1 MAIEVGNVFEGR
13 VTGVKPFGAFVAL
26 PEGRVGM
33 VHISEVSNE
42 FVQDINTVLHD
53 GDAVKVQ
60 VINIAPDGKIA
71 LSIKRLLPP
80 APRQPREGRG
90 PAGPRPGGFRGGQE
104 GGRSGGGRGAGRAP
118 REGGRGPAREAAPRV
133 WQPKA
138 PARSDNLSFEDMMS
152 RFKSQSEEKMADLDH
167 ETNNR
172 RGGGY
177 APRSRRGRCAIG
189 SAGITRTTGRPV
201 PGRTGLFFRYR
212 TERNYHARK
221 I

>member
-42 FVQDINTVLHD
+42 YVQDINTVLHD
-53 GDAVKVQ
+53 GDTVKVQ
-60 VINIAPDGKIA
+60 VIQVAPDGKIA
-71 LSIKRLLPP
+71 LSIKRLLPRP
-80 APRQPREGRG
+80 ARTDR
-90 PAGPRPGGFRGGQE
+90 GPRPGGPRSGAPRE
-104 GGRSGGGRGAGRAP
+104 GGHFGGSRGGGRPPREGGHFGGSRGGGRPP

-177 APRSRRGRCAIG
+177 APRSRRGR
-189 SAGITRTTGRPV
+189 
-201 PGRTGLFFRYR
+201 
-212 TERNYHARK
+212 
-221 I
+221 

>member
-1 MAIEVGNVFEGR
+1 M
-13 VTGVKPFGAFVAL
+13 AL

-42 FVQDINTVLHD
+42 FVQDIAAVLHD
-53 GDAVKVQ
+53 GDTVKVQ
-60 VINIAPDGKIA
+60 VINVAPDGKIA

-80 APRQPREGRG
+80 PPRQPREGRG
-90 PAGPRPGGFRGGQE
+90 PRPGAPRD
-104 GGRSGGGRGAGRAP
+104 GGRSGAPRGAGRPP
-118 REGGRGPAREAAPRV
+118 RQPRDAAPRV

-177 APRSRRGRCAIG
+177 APRSRRGR
-189 SAGITRTTGRPV
+189 
-201 PGRTGLFFRYR
+201 
-212 TERNYHARK
+212 
-221 I
+221 

>member
-53 GDAVKVQ
+53 GDEVKVQ
-60 VINIAPDGKIA
+60 VINIAPDGKVA
-71 LSIKRLLPP
+71 LSIKRLLPRP
-80 APRQPREGRG
+80 DRREGG
-90 PAGPRPGGFRGGQE
+90 HFGGNVGRGG
-104 GGRSGGGRGAGRAP
+104 RPP
-118 REGGRGPAREAAPRV
+118 REGGRAAARDAAPRV

-138 PARSDNLSFEDMMS
+138 PARTDNMSFEDMMS

-177 APRSRRGRCAIG
+177 APRGRRGG
-189 SAGITRTTGRPV
+189 GR
-201 PGRTGLFFRYR
+201 
-212 TERNYHARK
+212 
-221 I
+221 

>member
-1 MAIEVGNVFEGR
+1 MAIEVGNIFEGR

-42 FVQDINTVLHD
+42 YVQDIAAVLHD
-53 GDAVKVQ
+53 GDTVKVQ
-60 VINIAPDGKIA
+60 VINVAPDGKIA

-80 APRQPREGRG
+80 APRAPHE
-90 PAGPRPGGFRGGQE
+90 GGQ
-104 GGRSGGGRGAGRAP
+104 GGRP
-118 REGGRGPAREAAPRV
+118 QGGRGPARDAAPRV

-138 PARSDNLSFEDMMS
+138 PAKSDNLSFEDMMS

-177 APRSRRGRCAIG
+177 APRGRRGSR
-189 SAGITRTTGRPV
+189 
-201 PGRTGLFFRYR
+201 
-212 TERNYHARK
+212 
-221 I
+221 

>member
-1 MAIEVGNVFEGR
+1 MAIEVGNVLEGR

-26 PEGRVGM
+26 PEGKSGM

-42 FVQDINTVLHD
+42 YVQDINTVLHD

-80 APRQPREGRG
+80 APRQPRSDR
-90 PAGPRPGGFRGGQE
+90 GPRPGGPRQNG
-104 GGRSGGGRGAGRAP
+104 P
-118 REGGRGPAREAAPRV
+118 REGGRGPARDAAPRV

-138 PARSDNLSFEDMMS
+138 PAKSDNLSFEDMMS

-177 APRSRRGRCAIG
+177 APRSRRGR
-189 SAGITRTTGRPV
+189 
-201 PGRTGLFFRYR
+201 
-212 TERNYHARK
+212 
-221 I
+221 

>member
-1 MAIEVGNVFEGR
+1 MAIEVGNIFEGR

-42 FVQDINTVLHD
+42 YVQDIAAVLHD
-53 GDAVKVQ
+53 GDTVKVQ
-60 VINIAPDGKIA
+60 VINVAPDGKIA

-80 APRQPREGRG
+80 APRAPHEGRG
-90 PAGPRPGGFRGGQE
+90 PRPGAPRE
-104 GGRSGGGRGAGRAP
+104 GGHGGPRGAGRPP
-118 REGGRGPAREAAPRV
+118 REGGRGPARDAAPRV

-177 APRSRRGRCAIG
+177 APRSRRGR
-189 SAGITRTTGRPV
+189 
-201 PGRTGLFFRYR
+201 
-212 TERNYHARK
+212 
-221 I
+221 

>member
-1 MAIEVGNVFEGR
+1 
-13 VTGVKPFGAFVAL
+13 
-26 PEGRVGM
+26 M

-104 GGRSGGGRGAGRAP
+104 GGRSGGARGAGR
-118 REGGRGPAREAAPRV
+118 AREAAPRV

-177 APRSRRGRCAIG
+177 APRSRRGR
-189 SAGITRTTGRPV
+189 
-201 PGRTGLFFRYR
+201 
-212 TERNYHARK
+212 
-221 I
+221 

>member
-42 FVQDINTVLHD
+42 FVQDITAVLHD
-53 GDAVKVQ
+53 GDTVKVQ
-60 VINIAPDGKIA
+60 VINVAPDGKIA

-80 APRQPREGRG
+80 PPRQPREGRG
-90 PAGPRPGGFRGGQE
+90 PRPGAPRD
-104 GGRSGGGRGAGRAP
+104 GGRSGAPRGAGRPP
-118 REGGRGPAREAAPRV
+118 RQPRDAAPRV

-152 RFKSQSEEKMADLDH
+152 RFKSQSEEKMADLDR

-177 APRSRRGRCAIG
+177 APRSRRGR
-189 SAGITRTTGRPV
+189 
-201 PGRTGLFFRYR
+201 
-212 TERNYHARK
+212 
-221 I
+221 

>member
-1 MAIEVGNVFEGR
+1 MAIEVGNVLEGR

-26 PEGRVGM
+26 PEGKSGM

-42 FVQDINTVLHD
+42 YVQDINTVLHD

-71 LSIKRLLPP
+71 LSIKRTQPAPERGPRQQHGERTAGGNDRRP
-80 APRQPREGRG
+80 APRPKRE
-90 PAGPRPGGFRGGQE
+90 E
-104 GGRSGGGRGAGRAP
+104 K
-118 REGGRGPAREAAPRV
+118 PRV

-138 PARSDNLSFEDMMS
+138 PAKSDNLSFEDMMS

-177 APRSRRGRCAIG
+177 APRGRRGSR
-189 SAGITRTTGRPV
+189 
-201 PGRTGLFFRYR
+201 
-212 TERNYHARK
+212 
-221 I
+221 

>member
-33 VHISEVSNE
+33 VHISEVSNG

-80 APRQPREGRG
+80 VPRQPREGH
-90 PAGPRPGGFRGGQE
+90 PAGPRPGGFRNGQE
-104 GGRSGGGRGAGRAP
+104 GGRSGGARGAGRAP
-118 REGGRGPAREAAPRV
+118 REGDRGPAREAAPRV

-177 APRSRRGRCAIG
+177 APRSRRGR
-189 SAGITRTTGRPV
+189 
-201 PGRTGLFFRYR
+201 
-212 TERNYHARK
+212 
-221 I
+221 

>member
-80 APRQPREGRG
+80 VPRQPREGH
-90 PAGPRPGGFRGGQE
+90 PAGPRPGGFRNGQE
-104 GGRSGGGRGAGRAP
+104 GGRSGGARGANRAP

-177 APRSRRGRCAIG
+177 APRSRRGR
-189 SAGITRTTGRPV
+189 
-201 PGRTGLFFRYR
+201 
-212 TERNYHARK
+212 
-221 I
+221 

>member
-26 PEGRVGM
+26 PEGGTGM

-42 FVQDINTVLHD
+42 FVQDIAAVLHD
-53 GDAVKVQ
+53 GDTVKVQ
-60 VINIAPDGKIA
+60 VINVAPDGKLA

-80 APRQPREGRG
+80 VPRQPREGY
-90 PAGPRPGGFRGGQE
+90 PAGPRPGGFRNGQE
-104 GGRSGGGRGAGRAP
+104 GGRSGGARGAGRAP

-177 APRSRRGRCAIG
+177 APRSRRGR
-189 SAGITRTTGRPV
+189 
-201 PGRTGLFFRYR
+201 
-212 TERNYHARK
+212 
-221 I
+221 